1 MPRTRFDKPQNE
13 KLAVLLN
20 GYVHMGGGTPKLAAA
35 KLKKDYKTLCR
46 KLRDPGKF
54 TVDDLLHF
62 ARTFHIPIEDLR
74 AAIEK

>member
-1 MPRTRFDKPQNE
+1 MPRTRFDEPKNK

-20 GYVHMGGGTPKLAAA
+20 GYVNMGGGTPKAAAA
-35 KLKKDYKTLCR
+35 KLNKDYKTLCR

-54 TVDDLLHF
+54 TVEDLLHF
-62 ARTFHIPIEDLR
+62 ARTFHVPIEDLR